1 MAVDTSSARLQVQ
14 RRWALLS
21 DLPGR
26 QGHLAK
32 SGILGARYLL
42 DDVFL
47 SVMRPRLVS
56 NS

>member
-1 MAVDTSSARLQVQ
+1 MAVDTSSAHLQVQ

>member
-1 MAVDTSSARLQVQ
+1 MAVDTSSARQQVQ
-14 RRWALLS
+14 RRWALLN

-26 QGHLAK
+26 QEHLAK
-32 SGILGARYLL
+32 SGILGAHYLL